1 MLVFTAGHLNIGHRL
16 CVKIQSELSIKRVR
30 WSWSYLD
37 CIHVDCIVIYFI
49 RRALYKNMWEY
60 QNLNLLKRLNTF
72 IFAHFYNDY
81 LIWKHVYLFRYEM
94 PIMRSVALKVLFLFH
109 LITRAF
115 KLTKKA
121 WIHHYFN
128 HTCIRG
134 IGHYLCMEFCLM
146 ISALHINAWQNVVST
161 QKLYN
166 VFDDT

>member
-1 MLVFTAGHLNIGHRL
+1 MVLVIFRL
-16 CVKIQSELSIKRVR
+16 YTCRF
-30 WSWSYLD
+30 
-37 CIHVDCIVIYFI
+37 IVIYFI

-94 PIMRSVALKVLFLFH
+94 PIRRSVDLKVLFLFH

-146 ISALHINAWQNVVST
+146 ISGLHINAWQNVVST
-161 QKLYN
+161 QNLYK

>member
-1 MLVFTAGHLNIGHRL
+1 MVLVIFRL
-16 CVKIQSELSIKRVR
+16 YTCRF
-30 WSWSYLD
+30 
-37 CIHVDCIVIYFI
+37 IVIYFI

-94 PIMRSVALKVLFLFH
+94 PIMRSVDLKVLFLFH

-121 WIHHYFN
+121 WIHHYSIILAWGALVIIYVWSSVWWSLVFISM
-128 HTCIRG
+128 HDKTWSLLKI
-134 IGHYLCMEFCLM
+134 YTTYLM
-146 ISALHINAWQNVVST
+146 IPSPFIYLTIKIHVWTFVSI
-161 QKLYN
+161 
-166 VFDDT
+166 VI

>member
-1 MLVFTAGHLNIGHRL
+1 MVLVIFRL
-16 CVKIQSELSIKRVR
+16 YTCRF
-30 WSWSYLD
+30 
-37 CIHVDCIVIYFI
+37 IVIYFI

-94 PIMRSVALKVLFLFH
+94 PIMRSVDLKVLFLFH

-134 IGHYLCMEFCLM
+134 IGHYLCMELVFISMHDKTWSLLKIYTTYLM
-146 ISALHINAWQNVVST
+146 IPSPFIYLTIKIHVWTFVSI
-161 QKLYN
+161 
-166 VFDDT
+166 VI